1 MMSVQAEL
9 LAFSEAE
16 LSRDIAMEQAF
27 LRGTPVLDHLT
38 EWLEEN
44 GYASR
49 PDYERSYSGDAG
61 NESEASGP
69 LPQEWLGYEDGA
81 GI

>member
-1 MMSVQAEL
+1 MSVQSQL

-27 LRGTPVLDHLT
+27 LNGTPVLAPIT

-44 GYASR
+44 GYATR
-49 PDYERSYSGDAG
+49 PNYEGSHSGDTG
-61 NESEASGP
+61 DEPEASGP
-69 LPQEWLGYEDGA
+69 LPQRWTWYEDGA